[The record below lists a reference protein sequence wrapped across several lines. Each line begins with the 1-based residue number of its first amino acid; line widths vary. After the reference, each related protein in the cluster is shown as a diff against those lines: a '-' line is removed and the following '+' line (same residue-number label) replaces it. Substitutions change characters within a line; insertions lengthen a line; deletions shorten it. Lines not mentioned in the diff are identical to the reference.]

1 MGNCCSCDIESYGIE
16 SYGYNR
22 ELNLKKDS
30 KLQNNG
36 SKATKKNELENQ
48 PVLQKYYYLYS

>member
-1 MGNCCSCDIESYGIE
+1 MGSCCSCDIESYGIE

-30 KLQNNG
+30 KLQNYG
-36 SKATKKNELENQ
+36 SRGTKELQNEPSL
-48 PVLQKYYYLYS
+48 VKHYYLYS

>member
-22 ELNLKKDS
+22 ELHLK
-30 KLQNNG
+30 NYG
-36 SKATKKNELENQ
+36 STIKAEKKLENQ